1 MEAIK
6 FKVQSNELAEE
17 FMALINDK
25 EYYLVCQDNG
35 DTCALLLP
43 ENRGPYNSS

>member
-1 MEAIK
+1 
-6 FKVQSNELAEE
+6 
-17 FMALINDK
+17 MALINDK

-43 ENRGPYNSS
+43 EKIAALTIAMEIEQ

>member
-25 EYYLVCQDNG
+25 EYYLVC
-35 DTCALLLP
+35 
-43 ENRGPYNSS
+43 